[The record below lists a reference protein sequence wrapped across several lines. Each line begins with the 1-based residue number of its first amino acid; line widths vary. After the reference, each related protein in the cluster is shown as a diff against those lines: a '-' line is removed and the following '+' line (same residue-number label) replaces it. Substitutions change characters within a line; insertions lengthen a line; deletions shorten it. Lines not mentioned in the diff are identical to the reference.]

1 MTESKAPVKGLGSAL
16 PPPVIGIPIAVILIL
31 LFVVLGFPWDSLARR
46 IAWEISSASGSRVT
60 IDHLAP
66 AITARGPVLRARNV
80 VIEHR
85 AIDHVRLDE
94 FEVAPRFSTSW
105 LRGEPTL
112 RIWAD
117 SALGRVDGVLQIGE
131 SSAFEGRVSGV
142 ELARMPLRLEAS
154 DVRVSG
160 RLDADTDMILTP
172 EGTLHGRIAFSSPS
186 LRFESSRL
194 PVPIAF
200 THAEGVIE
208 ILETGATRIDD
219 VSVEGPALSG
229 ELEGDLGLVHHSQP
243 PPIDMTARV
252 QLLDPALQQLAKA
265 ANLRLSSNG
274 ATALHVGGTVDAP
287 TFEVLPS
294 KESTASERA
303 RTLGARRSR

>member
-1 MTESKAPVKGLGSAL
+1 VRGLASAL
-16 PPPVIGIPIAVILIL
+16 PPPAIGIPVAVILIL
-31 LFVVLGFPWDSLARR
+31 LFIVVGFPWDSLARR

-80 VIEHR
+80 VIEHP

-94 FEVAPRFSTSW
+94 FEVAPRFATSW
-105 LRGEPTL
+105 FRGEPTL

-117 SALGRVDGVLQIGE
+117 SPLGRIDGVLQIGE
-131 SSAFEGRVSGV
+131 TSAFEGQVSRV

-154 DVRVSG
+154 DVRIAG

-186 LRFESSRL
+186 LQISSSRL
-194 PVPIAF
+194 PIPLVF
-200 THAEGVIE
+200 SHAEGVIE

-219 VSVEGPALSG
+219 VSLEGPALTG
-229 ELEGDLGLVHHSQP
+229 ELEGDIGLVHHSQP
-243 PPIDMTARV
+243 PPVDLTARV

-265 ANLRLSSNG
+265 ADLRLSSNG
-274 ATALHVGGTVDAP
+274 PTAVRVHGTVDAP
-287 TFEVLPS
+287 TFEVLS
-294 KESTASERA
+294 SEQTTAGGRA
-303 RTLGARRSR
+303 RTLGARRSE